1 MCANF
6 FKRMCRTLFNWE
18 WKGNFN
24 IVNVTF
30 VKGSVSAAVSFQDSK
45 GTPVGELL
53 ISLYVLDF

>member
-1 MCANF
+1 MCW
-6 FKRMCRTLFNWE
+6 KLLNWE

>member
-6 FKRMCRTLFNWE
+6 FKRMCWKLLNWE

-30 VKGSVSAAVSFQDSK
+30 VKGSVSAAVSFQDSID
-45 GTPVGELL
+45 TPVGELS